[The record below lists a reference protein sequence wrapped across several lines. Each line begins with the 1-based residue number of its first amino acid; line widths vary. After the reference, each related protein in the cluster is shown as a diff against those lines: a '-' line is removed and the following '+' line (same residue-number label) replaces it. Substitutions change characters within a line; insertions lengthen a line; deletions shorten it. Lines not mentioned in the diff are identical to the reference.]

1 MIQLYE
7 LIAKYPKHL
16 VLNNTKVDVLNAAS
30 KYDDALKL
38 VNKFLEIS
46 PRNYPLSISKSKILL
61 QIDKKFEAEE
71 IIRDQLIRKNRDPEL
86 WLLLSEIQRAGQN
99 IVGYHQSRAEYF
111 ILLGQNEK
119 ALNQLEFALQ
129 LTQNNFQ
136 VSERI
141 MTKIVDIKEIL
152 NASRGL

>member
-1 MIQLYE
+1 MSRGLG
-7 LIAKYPKHL
+7 
-16 VLNNTKVDVLNAAS
+16 DVY
-30 KYDDALKL
+30 K
-38 VNKFLEIS
+38 
-46 PRNYPLSISKSKILL
+46 RQLSISKSKILL
-61 QIDKKFEAEE
+61 RIGKKFEAEE

-99 IVGYHQSRAEYF
+99 IVGYHQSKAEYF
-111 ILLGQNEK
+111 LLLGQNEK

-141 MTKIVDIKEIL
+141 MTKIVDIKKVL